1 MARLRHIGVLAAF
14 LLAVGQIGV
23 YGAGARSSSASAAAA
38 RMAPSTR
45 DSSARRLP
53 RVKSLMSG
61 VKLSASRTSGVKRVK
76 DSGEARWRP

>member
-38 RMAPSTR
+38 RMAPSTCG
-45 DSSARRLP
+45 SSARRLP
-53 RVKSLMSG
+53 RQVIAVG
-61 VKLSASRTSGVKRVK
+61 CQVVGFAYIRCETCEGF
-76 DSGEARWRP
+76 G